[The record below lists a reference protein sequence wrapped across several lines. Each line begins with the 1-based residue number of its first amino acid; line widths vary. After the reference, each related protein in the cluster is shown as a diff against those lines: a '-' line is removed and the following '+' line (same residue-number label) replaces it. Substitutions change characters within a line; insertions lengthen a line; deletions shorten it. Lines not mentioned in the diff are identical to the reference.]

1 MRKPFEF
8 KNFIIHQESVS
19 LPVNTDSV
27 LFGALTDFNKPTNI
41 YDMGTGTG
49 LLMFMMSQ
57 KYPNSNIVGF
67 ENDHDSLTCVKQN
80 ILSNPRFTNLEVKSF
95 NWWDMQPD
103 KPAQAIICNPP
114 FFFNQLSSND
124 TKRSISRHLKE
135 YDLFYLLERMSKWLA
150 QDGEIALLLPFEQDV
165 YSKYIEVLNKSQVHI
180 EQAIKIK
187 AHSEKDFH
195 LWFIF
200 GKKSSRNLGKNPIQ
214 DLVVY
219 ERPGGPFTVESRHL
233 LSPFLQD
240 RALGI

>member
-8 KNFIIHQESVS
+8 KKFIIHQESVS

-27 LFGALTDFNKPTNI
+27 LFGALANFNKPANI

-49 LLMFMMSQ
+49 LLIFMMSQ
-57 KYPNSNIVGF
+57 KHPDSNIIGF
-67 ENDHDSLTCVKQN
+67 ENDIDSLACVQQN
-80 ILSNPRFTNLEVKSF
+80 ISLNPKFSNLKVKLF

-114 FFFNQLSSND
+114 FFFNQLSSTD

-135 YDLFYLLERMSKWLA
+135 NDLIFLIERMSKWLA
-150 QDGEIALLLPFEQDV
+150 QEGEIAFLLPFKQDV
-165 YSKYIEVLNKSQVHI
+165 YAEYEKALNKSQVHI
-180 EQAIKIK
+180 EQAVKIK
-187 AHSEKDFH
+187 AHAEKDFH
-195 LWFIF
+195 LWYIF
-200 GKKSSRNLGKNPIQ
+200 GKKSSKNSGKNPIQ

-219 ERPGGPFTVESRHL
+219 EKPGGPFTVESKRL

>member
-8 KNFIIHQESVS
+8 KKFIIHQESVS

-27 LFGALTDFNKPTNI
+27 LFGALANFNKPANI

-49 LLMFMMSQ
+49 LLIFMMSQ
-57 KYPNSNIVGF
+57 KHPDSNIIGF
-67 ENDHDSLTCVKQN
+67 ENDIDSLACVQQN
-80 ILSNPRFTNLEVKSF
+80 ISLNPKFSNLKVKLF

-114 FFFNQLSSND
+114 FFFNQLSSTD

-135 YDLFYLLERMSKWLA
+135 NDLIFLIERMSKWLA
-150 QDGEIALLLPFEQDV
+150 QEGEIAFLLPFKQDV
-165 YSKYIEVLNKSQVHI
+165 YAEYEKALNKSQVHI
-180 EQAIKIK
+180 EQAVKIK
-187 AHSEKDFH
+187 AHAEKDFH
-195 LWFIF
+195 LWYIF
-200 GKKSSRNLGKNPIQ
+200 GKKSSRNSGKNPIQ

-219 ERPGGPFTVESRHL
+219 EKPGGPFTVESKRL

>member
-8 KNFIIHQESVS
+8 KKFIIHQESVS

-27 LFGALTDFNKPTNI
+27 LFGALANFNKPANI

-49 LLMFMMSQ
+49 LLIFMMSQ
-57 KYPNSNIVGF
+57 KHPDSNIIGF
-67 ENDHDSLTCVKQN
+67 ENDIDSLACVQQN
-80 ILSNPRFTNLEVKSF
+80 ISLNPKFSNLKVKLF
-95 NWWDMQPD
+95 NWWDMQLD

-114 FFFNQLSSND
+114 FFFNQLSSTD

-135 YDLFYLLERMSKWLA
+135 YDLIFLIERMSKWLA
-150 QDGEIALLLPFEQDV
+150 QEGEIAFLLPFKQDV
-165 YSKYIEVLNKSQVHI
+165 YAEYEKALNKSQVHI
-180 EQAIKIK
+180 EQAVKIK
-187 AHSEKDFH
+187 AHAEKDFH
-195 LWFIF
+195 LWYIF
-200 GKKSSRNLGKNPIQ
+200 GKKSSRNSGKNPIQ

-219 ERPGGPFTVESRHL
+219 EKPGGPFTVESKRL

>member
-27 LFGALTDFNKPTNI
+27 LFGALTKFNNPANI

-49 LLMFMMSQ
+49 LLMFMMRQ
-57 KYPNSNIVGF
+57 KHPYSNIIGF
-67 ENDHDSLTCVKQN
+67 ENDIDTLACVQQN
-80 ILSNPRFTNLEVKSF
+80 ISLNPRFPNIEVKPF

-114 FFFNQLSSND
+114 FFFNQLSSTD
-124 TKRSISRHLKE
+124 TKRTISRHLKE
-135 YDLFYLLERMSKWLA
+135 YDLPYLIERMSKWLA
-150 QDGEIALLLPFEQDV
+150 QEGEIAFLLPFESHI
-165 YSKYIEVLNKSQVHI
+165 YAEYEKALNKSQVNI
-180 EQAIKIK
+180 EQAIKIR
-187 AHSEKDFH
+187 AHTEKDFH
-195 LWFIF
+195 LWYIF
-200 GKKSSRNLGKNPIQ
+200 GKKSKRISGENPTQ

-219 ERPGGPFTVESRHL
+219 EKPGGPFTMESKHL